1 MTRARDIANLLDSNG
16 DVVASALDNTGAKE
30 NVFWQ
35 NSDTLSTSYSIPA
48 NTAAGTFGSVT
59 LGAGVVVTIP
69 ATSSWTIVN

>member
-69 ATSSWTIVN
+69 ATSSWTIVS